1 MEHWKRTQQI
11 KSTMPK
17 DKLDSEKQTMT
28 IEPKRCWNVDKPLYI
43 RYHDEEWGV
52 PVHDEQKLFEF
63 LVLDGFQAGLSWWM
77 ILERREAFRA
87 AFHGFDPS
95 KVAKYT
101 EKDFNRLMKAPG
113 VVKNRAK
120 ISATITNAQQFLK
133 IQKEFDSFDKFI
145 WQFVDGKTIQN
156 AFKDF
161 SEMPAETEQA
171 RAMSRELKKRGF
183 KFVGPTICYAFMQAA
198 GLVND
203 HLVDCFRYTQLQL

>member
-1 MEHWKRTQQI
+1 
-11 KSTMPK
+11 MPK
-17 DKLDSEKQTMT
+17 DKLEGEKQTMT
-28 IEPKRCWNVDKPLYI
+28 IEPKRCWNIDKPLYI

-52 PVHDEQKLFEF
+52 PVHDDQKLFEF

-77 ILERREAFRA
+77 ILERRETFRA
-87 AFHGFDPS
+87 AFDGFDPS

-101 EKDFNRLMKAPG
+101 EKDFNRIMKAPG

-161 SEMPAETEQA
+161 SEMPPETEQS

-183 KFVGPTICYAFMQAA
+183 KFVGPKICYAFMQAA